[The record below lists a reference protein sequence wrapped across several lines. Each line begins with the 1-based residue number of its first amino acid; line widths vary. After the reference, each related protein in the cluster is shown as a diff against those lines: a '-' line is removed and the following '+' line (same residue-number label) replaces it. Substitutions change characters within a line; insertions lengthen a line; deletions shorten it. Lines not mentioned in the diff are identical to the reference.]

1 MPAPDLLNEALRGGL
16 APRADTPLR
25 QPRVV
30 VAGGAGPLG
39 SAVLEHLL
47 ASPFSPVGVL
57 VQQNMGTA
65 LRDLQVWHTAGWHS
79 APLPQ
84 QQADIGVVVFDR
96 GRSRHGREEAFV
108 QPAAEELPA
117 LAAWLLGCGVQ
128 HLVVVLPH
136 APGLLPQAL
145 RAGLASL
152 DEQAVAQLGF
162 RQLVFVRPARP
173 GAGGAPSPG
182 AMLARLGSGLLAQLH
197 WMVPQREQALRATK
211 VAAFVSDLAAALP
224 TAPPGTRVVAPEL
237 IWDWAQPEGGRP
249 LLQAWLQ
256 DKALPSTRTAKAR
269 W

>member
-16 APRADTPLR
+16 SPRRDLPLR

-47 ASPFSPVGVL
+47 AGPFSPVGVL
-57 VQQNMGTA
+57 ARQSMGTA
-65 LRDLQVWHTAGWHS
+65 LRELQVWQTPGWQT
-79 APLPQ
+79 APLAL
-84 QQADIGVVVFDR
+84 QQADIGIVVFDR

-162 RQLVFVRPARP
+162 EQVVFVRPAR
-173 GAGGAPSPG
+173 ATTAERSPG
-182 AMLARLGSGLLAQLH
+182 PLLNRVAQGMLQQMH
-197 WMVPQREQALRATK
+197 WMVPAREQALRAAK
-211 VAAFVSDLAAALP
+211 VAAFVAELSAVLP
-224 TAPPGTRVVAPEL
+224 AAPPGTRVAAPEL
-237 IWDWAQPEGGRP
+237 IWDWAQPGGGRP

-256 DKALPSTRTAKAR
+256 GQALPASRPTRAR